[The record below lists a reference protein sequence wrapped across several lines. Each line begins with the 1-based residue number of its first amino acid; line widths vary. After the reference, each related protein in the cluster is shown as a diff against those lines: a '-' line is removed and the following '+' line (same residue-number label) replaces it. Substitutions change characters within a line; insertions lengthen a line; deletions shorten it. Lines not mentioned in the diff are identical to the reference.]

1 MLLNQYKLSFC
12 CNWNMWVLFSSLFLM
27 LLFPVGVYP
36 KCLVELNG
44 GVETIPFNS
53 VTSFNRKLDVTPRVY
68 PAQPQTFRF
77 SKQASANASVYSN
90 KVLQANTYRSVGGG
104 QQVYPSVSY
113 GASATYS
120 QAASAS
126 VNLPI
131 HLGAADKWTQPQSP
145 LSSNV
150 QSLAAVDMEGGMMHI
165 PGTGAGGDADD
176 KPSFGEDVPVGNAVP
191 FVLVLLLVYALMFKR
206 NKYEKV

>member
-1 MLLNQYKLSFC
+1 MMSQDKLFL
-12 CNWNMWVLFSSLFLM
+12 CNGMQFLPLCVLFVILC
-27 LLFPVGVYP
+27 PCGVWA
-36 KCLVELNG
+36 EASFAIGG
-44 GVETIPFNS
+44 GVKTVPFNS
-53 VTSFNRKLDVTPRVY
+53 VASFHWKSDVTPRVY

-113 GASATYS
+113 GASAAYS

-150 QSLAAVDMEGGMMHI
+150 QSLAAVDMAVMQKDRPVGPVTGGDDEI
-165 PGTGAGGDADD
+165 PGV
-176 KPSFGEDVPVGNAVP
+176 VPVGNGIPVALFLCVVYV
-191 FVLVLLLVYALMFKR
+191 FVKSYRRERV
-206 NKYEKV
+206 

>member
-1 MLLNQYKLSFC
+1 MSQDKLFL
-12 CNWNMWVLFSSLFLM
+12 CNGMQFLPLCVLFVILC
-27 LLFPVGVYP
+27 PCGVWA
-36 KCLVELNG
+36 EASFAIGG
-44 GVETIPFNS
+44 GVKTVPFNS
-53 VTSFNRKLDVTPRVY
+53 VASFHWKSDVTPRVY

-113 GASATYS
+113 GASAAYS

-131 HLGAADKWTQPQSP
+131 HLGAADKWTQPQSS

-150 QSLAAVDMEGGMMHI
+150 QSLAAVDMAVMQKDRPVGPVTGGDDEI
-165 PGTGAGGDADD
+165 PGV
-176 KPSFGEDVPVGNAVP
+176 VPVGNGIPVALFLCVVYV
-191 FVLVLLLVYALMFKR
+191 FVKSYRRERV
-206 NKYEKV
+206 

>member
-1 MLLNQYKLSFC
+1 MMSQDKLFL
-12 CNWNMWVLFSSLFLM
+12 CNGMQFLPLCVLFVILW
-27 LLFPVGVYP
+27 PCGVWA
-36 KCLVELNG
+36 EASFAIGG
-44 GVETIPFNS
+44 GVKTNPFNS
-53 VTSFNRKLDVTPRVY
+53 VASFHWKSDVTPRVY

-113 GASATYS
+113 DASAAYS

-131 HLGAADKWTQPQSP
+131 HLGAADKWTQPLSP

-150 QSLAAVDMEGGMMHI
+150 QSLAAVDAAVMQKGRPVGPVEGGDTDI
-165 PGTGAGGDADD
+165 PGV
-176 KPSFGEDVPVGNAVP
+176 VPVEDGIP
-191 FVLVLLLVYALMFKR
+191 VLLLLCMVYVFLKSYR
-206 NKYEKV
+206 RERV

>member
-1 MLLNQYKLSFC
+1 MSQDKLFL
-12 CNWNMWVLFSSLFLM
+12 CNGMQFLPLCVLFVILC
-27 LLFPVGVYP
+27 PCGVWA
-36 KCLVELNG
+36 EASFAIGG
-44 GVETIPFNS
+44 GVKTVPFNS
-53 VTSFNRKLDVTPRVY
+53 VASFHWKSDVTPRVY

-113 GASATYS
+113 GASAAYS

-150 QSLAAVDMEGGMMHI
+150 QSLAAVDMAVMQKDRPVGPVTGGDDEI
-165 PGTGAGGDADD
+165 PGV
-176 KPSFGEDVPVGNAVP
+176 VPVGNGIPVALFLCVVYV
-191 FVLVLLLVYALMFKR
+191 FVKSYRRERV
-206 NKYEKV
+206 

>member
-1 MLLNQYKLSFC
+1 M
-12 CNWNMWVLFSSLFLM
+12 
-27 LLFPVGVYP
+27 
-36 KCLVELNG
+36 
-44 GVETIPFNS
+44 
-53 VTSFNRKLDVTPRVY
+53 
-68 PAQPQTFRF
+68 
-77 SKQASANASVYSN
+77 
-90 KVLQANTYRSVGGG
+90 LQANTYRSVGGG

-113 GASATYS
+113 DASAAYS

-150 QSLAAVDMEGGMMHI
+150 QSLAAVDMEGSMMRI

-176 KPSFGEDVPVGNAVP
+176 KPAIDEDVPLGDAVP

>member
-1 MLLNQYKLSFC
+1 MMSQDKLFL
-12 CNWNMWVLFSSLFLM
+12 CNGMQFLPLCVLFVILC
-27 LLFPVGVYP
+27 PCGVWA
-36 KCLVELNG
+36 EASFAIGG
-44 GVETIPFNS
+44 GVKTNPFNS
-53 VTSFNRKLDVTPRVY
+53 VASFNWKSEVAPRVQV
-68 PAQPQTFRF
+68 QPKTFRL
-77 SKQASANASVYSN
+77 SQQASLNASVYSN

-113 GASATYS
+113 DASAAYS
-120 QAASAS
+120 QAASAVVS
-126 VNLPI
+126 LPI

-150 QSLAAVDMEGGMMHI
+150 QSLAAVDAGNGMMRI

-176 KPSFGEDVPVGNAVP
+176 KPAIGEDVPLGDAVP

>member
-1 MLLNQYKLSFC
+1 MLLLCVVFVVLWPCGMRAEDSFTI
-12 CNWNMWVLFSSLFLM
+12 
-27 LLFPVGVYP
+27 G
-36 KCLVELNG
+36 G
-44 GVETIPFNS
+44 GVKTIPFKS
-53 VTSFNRKLDVTPRVY
+53 VTSFHRKSDVTPRV
-68 PAQPQTFRF
+68 QPVQPKASRF
-77 SKQASANASVYSN
+77 SQQASVNASVYSN
-90 KVLQANTYRSVGGG
+90 KVLQTNTYRSVGGG

-113 GASATYS
+113 GASTTSYS

-150 QSLAAVDMEGGMMHI
+150 QSLAAVDMEGGMMRI

-176 KPSFGEDVPVGNAVP
+176 KPAIGEDAPLGDAVP
-191 FVLVLLLVYALMFKR
+191 FVLVLLFVYVLMFKR

>member
-1 MLLNQYKLSFC
+1 MMSQDKLFL
-12 CNWNMWVLFSSLFLM
+12 CNGMQFLPLCVLFVILC
-27 LLFPVGVYP
+27 PCGVWA
-36 KCLVELNG
+36 EASFAIGG
-44 GVETIPFNS
+44 GVKTVPFNS
-53 VTSFNRKLDVTPRVY
+53 VASFHWKSDVTPRVY

-113 GASATYS
+113 GASAAYS

-131 HLGAADKWTQPQSP
+131 HLGAADKWTQPQSS

-150 QSLAAVDMEGGMMHI
+150 QSLAAVDMEGSMMRI

-176 KPSFGEDVPVGNAVP
+176 KPAIDEDVPLGDAVP

>member
-1 MLLNQYKLSFC
+1 MPFLPLC
-12 CNWNMWVLFSSLFLM
+12 VLFVILW
-27 LLFPVGVYP
+27 PCGVWA
-36 KCLVELNG
+36 EASFAIGG
-44 GVETIPFNS
+44 GVKTIPFNS
-53 VTSFNRKLDVTPRVY
+53 VASFHWKSDVTPRVY

-77 SKQASANASVYSN
+77 SKQASANTSVYSN

-131 HLGAADKWTQPQSP
+131 HLGAADKWTQPLSP

-150 QSLAAVDMEGGMMHI
+150 QSLAAVDAGNGMMRA

-191 FVLVLLLVYALMFKR
+191 FVLVLLFVYVVMLKR

>member
-1 MLLNQYKLSFC
+1 MSQDKLFL
-12 CNWNMWVLFSSLFLM
+12 CNGMQFLPLCVLFVILC
-27 LLFPVGVYP
+27 PCGVWA
-36 KCLVELNG
+36 EASFAIGG
-44 GVETIPFNS
+44 GVKTNPFNS
-53 VTSFNRKLDVTPRVY
+53 VASFHWKSDVTPRVY

-113 GASATYS
+113 GASTASYS

-150 QSLAAVDMEGGMMHI
+150 QSLAAVDMAVMQKDRPVGPVTGGDDEI
-165 PGTGAGGDADD
+165 PGV
-176 KPSFGEDVPVGNAVP
+176 VPVGNGIPVALFLCVVYV
-191 FVLVLLLVYALMFKR
+191 FVKSYRRERV
-206 NKYEKV
+206 

>member
-1 MLLNQYKLSFC
+1 MMSQDKLFL
-12 CNWNMWVLFSSLFLM
+12 CNGMQFLPLCVLFVILW
-27 LLFPVGVYP
+27 PCGVWA
-36 KCLVELNG
+36 EASFAIGG
-44 GVETIPFNS
+44 GVKTIPFNS

-104 QQVYPSVSY
+104 QQVYPSVAY
-113 GASATYS
+113 GASAAYS

-150 QSLAAVDMEGGMMHI
+150 QSLAAVDMAVMQKDRPVGPIEGSDTDI
-165 PGTGAGGDADD
+165 PGV
-176 KPSFGEDVPVGNAVP
+176 VPVGNGIPVALFLCVVYV
-191 FVLVLLLVYALMFKR
+191 FVKSYRRERV
-206 NKYEKV
+206 

>member
-1 MLLNQYKLSFC
+1 MMSQDKLFL
-12 CNWNMWVLFSSLFLM
+12 CNGMQFLPLCVLFVILC
-27 LLFPVGVYP
+27 PCGVWA
-36 KCLVELNG
+36 EASFAIGG
-44 GVETIPFNS
+44 GVKTNPFNS
-53 VTSFNRKLDVTPRVY
+53 VASFHWKSDVTPRVY

-113 GASATYS
+113 GASTASYS

-150 QSLAAVDMEGGMMHI
+150 QSLAAVDMAVMQKDRPVGPVTGGDDEI
-165 PGTGAGGDADD
+165 PGV
-176 KPSFGEDVPVGNAVP
+176 VPVGNGIPVALFLCVVYV
-191 FVLVLLLVYALMFKR
+191 FVKSYRRERV
-206 NKYEKV
+206 

>member
-1 MLLNQYKLSFC
+1 MMSQDKLFL
-12 CNWNMWVLFSSLFLM
+12 CNGMPFLPLCVLFVILC
-27 LLFPVGVYP
+27 PCGVWA
-36 KCLVELNG
+36 EASFTIGG
-44 GVETIPFNS
+44 GVKTVPFNS
-53 VTSFNRKLDVTPRVY
+53 VASFHWKSDVTPRVY

-113 GASATYS
+113 GASAAYS

-150 QSLAAVDMEGGMMHI
+150 QSLAAVDMAVMQKDRPVGPVTGGDDEI
-165 PGTGAGGDADD
+165 PGV
-176 KPSFGEDVPVGNAVP
+176 VPVGNGIPVALFLCVVYV
-191 FVLVLLLVYALMFKR
+191 FVNSYRRERV
-206 NKYEKV
+206 

>member
-1 MLLNQYKLSFC
+1 MMSQDKLFL
-12 CNWNMWVLFSSLFLM
+12 CNGMQFLPLCVLFVILW
-27 LLFPVGVYP
+27 PCGVWA
-36 KCLVELNG
+36 EASFAIGG
-44 GVETIPFNS
+44 GVKTIPFNS
-53 VTSFNRKLDVTPRVY
+53 VTSFHWKSDVTPRVY

-113 GASATYS
+113 GASAAYS

-150 QSLAAVDMEGGMMHI
+150 QSLAAVDMAVMQKDRPVGPVTGGDDEI
-165 PGTGAGGDADD
+165 PGV
-176 KPSFGEDVPVGNAVP
+176 VPVGNGIPVALFLCVVYV
-191 FVLVLLLVYALMFKR
+191 FVKSYRRERV
-206 NKYEKV
+206 

>member
-1 MLLNQYKLSFC
+1 MSQDKLFL
-12 CNWNMWVLFSSLFLM
+12 CNGMPFLPLCVLFVILC
-27 LLFPVGVYP
+27 PCGVWA
-36 KCLVELNG
+36 EASFTIGG
-44 GVETIPFNS
+44 GVKTVPFNS
-53 VTSFNRKLDVTPRVY
+53 VASFHWKSDVTPRVY

-113 GASATYS
+113 GASAAYS

-150 QSLAAVDMEGGMMHI
+150 QSLAAVDMAGMQKDRPVGPVTGGDDEI
-165 PGTGAGGDADD
+165 PGV
-176 KPSFGEDVPVGNAVP
+176 VPVGNGIPVALFLCVVYV
-191 FVLVLLLVYALMFKR
+191 FVKSYRRERV
-206 NKYEKV
+206 

>member
-1 MLLNQYKLSFC
+1 MMSQDKLFL
-12 CNWNMWVLFSSLFLM
+12 CNGMQFLPLCVLFVILWPCGASAEASFTI
-27 LLFPVGVYP
+27 G
-36 KCLVELNG
+36 G
-44 GVETIPFNS
+44 GVKTIPFNS
-53 VTSFNRKLDVTPRVY
+53 VASFNRKSDVTPRVY
-68 PAQPQTFRF
+68 PAQSQTFHF
-77 SKQASANASVYSN
+77 SKQASVNASVYSN

-113 GASATYS
+113 GASAAYS

-150 QSLAAVDMEGGMMHI
+150 QSLAAVDAGNGMMRA

-191 FVLVLLLVYALMFKR
+191 FVLVLLFVYVVMFKR

>member
-1 MLLNQYKLSFC
+1 MQFLPLC
-12 CNWNMWVLFSSLFLM
+12 VLFVILW
-27 LLFPVGVYP
+27 PCGVWA
-36 KCLVELNG
+36 EASFAIGG
-44 GVETIPFNS
+44 GVKTVPFNS
-53 VTSFNRKLDVTPRVY
+53 VTSFHWKSDVTPRVY

-113 GASATYS
+113 GASAAYS

-150 QSLAAVDMEGGMMHI
+150 QSLAAVDMAVMQKDRPVGPVTGGDDEI
-165 PGTGAGGDADD
+165 PGV
-176 KPSFGEDVPVGNAVP
+176 VPVGNGIPVALFLCVVYV
-191 FVLVLLLVYALMFKR
+191 FVKSYRRERV
-206 NKYEKV
+206 